1 MKSDKLSPPPHPG
14 AVFRDRMLPDIGL
27 TKSAVARRLEISRT
41 LLYGLIGERY
51 SVTPEMAVKLA
62 RLCRNRPEF
71 WLNLQRDYDLWHV
84 SRSPK
89 VKPMERVPVN
99 ADAAA

>member
-1 MKSDKLSPPPHPG
+1 MKSKLSPPPHPG
-14 AVFRDRMLPDIGL
+14 AVFRDRMLPEIGM

-62 RLCRNRPEF
+62 RLCGIGRNTGSICRGTTISGMYH
-71 WLNLQRDYDLWHV
+71 RH
-84 SRSPK
+84 R
-89 VKPMERVPVN
+89 R
-99 ADAAA
+99 

>member
-1 MKSDKLSPPPHPG
+1 MKSKLSPPPHPG
-14 AVFRDRMLPDIGL
+14 AVFRDRMLPEIGM

-62 RLCRNRPEF
+62 RLCRNRPEY

-84 SRSPK
+84 SQAQK
-89 VKPMERVPVN
+89 VKRMAHGSMDVG
-99 ADAAA
+99 AAV